1 MKKTKM
7 PKELKEEILKETEW
21 NKIVELENKYAEKYL
36 LDDEIIQHEI
46 EAGNFTSLN
55 ENYYIRKNK

>member
-1 MKKTKM
+1 M
-7 PKELKEEILKETEW
+7 PSEIKEKIMKETNY
-21 NKIVELENKYAEKYL
+21 NKIIEIESKYSQYL

-46 EAGNFTSLN
+46 EVANIPPPD

>member
-7 PKELKEEILKETEW
+7 PKELKEEIMKETEW

-46 EAGNFTSLN
+46 EAGSFTSLN
-55 ENYYIRKNK
+55 ENYYIRKDK